1 MKPCRAVRRAFPQ
14 LSTALPDVLE
24 VLPPGAS
31 NGDRVWRVREGA
43 FGSKEP
49 AAVLA
54 LGDPKVT

>member
-1 MKPCRAVRRAFPQ
+1 MKPCRAVRRASSQ

>member
-1 MKPCRAVRRAFPQ
+1 MKPCRAVRRASSQ

-31 NGDRVWRVREGA
+31 NGDRVWRVLEGT
-43 FGSKEP
+43 FDGKEP

>member
-1 MKPCRAVRRAFPQ
+1 MKPRRAVRRASSQ

-31 NGDRVWRVREGA
+31 NGDRVWRVLEGT
-43 FGSKEP
+43 FGGKEP